1 MTKYIKTL
9 TFFIITTILLLR
21 CCCCTFFSGGEY
33 ECGDCSRSGEAVP
46 RDEQLQSSLAPTPW
60 FSFLFYFKD
69 TMASNSDNAANEYS
83 LRSPIEDEAD
93 RAPEDEL
100 EAPLIKGEGGEGPR
114 LKESYP
120 EVMLV
125 ALAAFAAY
133 AAFVV
138 QQKKLSDIF
147 FEGSTL
153 EKDALVAAKR
163 EFQHGKELFFFTRFN

>member
-1 MTKYIKTL
+1 M
-9 TFFIITTILLLR
+9 
-21 CCCCTFFSGGEY
+21 FSGVGG
-33 ECGDCSRSGEAVP
+33 GDWRCSTRGWATIP
-46 RDEQLQSSLAPTPW
+46 RVKKQLQTSLAPLPCCL
-60 FSFLFYFKD
+60 FFLDSKD
-69 TMASNSDNAANEYS
+69 TMASNADNGENEYS

>member
-1 MTKYIKTL
+1 
-9 TFFIITTILLLR
+9 
-21 CCCCTFFSGGEY
+21 
-33 ECGDCSRSGEAVP
+33 
-46 RDEQLQSSLAPTPW
+46 
-60 FSFLFYFKD
+60 
-69 TMASNSDNAANEYS
+69 
-83 LRSPIEDEAD
+83 
-93 RAPEDEL
+93 
-100 EAPLIKGEGGEGPR
+100 
-114 LKESYP
+114 
-120 EVMLV
+120 MLV